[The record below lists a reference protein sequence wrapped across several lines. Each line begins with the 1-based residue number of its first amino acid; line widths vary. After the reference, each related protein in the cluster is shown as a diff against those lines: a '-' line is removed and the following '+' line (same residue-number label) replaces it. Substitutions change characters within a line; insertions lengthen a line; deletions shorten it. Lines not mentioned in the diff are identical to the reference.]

1 MDNVDLKVVDPAN
14 KTEPW
19 DNNQGNWLQYQ
30 SRSRSVGLVANDM
43 AGISPN
49 TNIK

>member
-1 MDNVDLKVVDPAN
+1 MDNADLKAVDPAN
-14 KTEPW
+14 KREPW

-30 SRSRSVGLVANDM
+30 SRSRSLVLVANDM
-43 AGISPN
+43 AGVSSN